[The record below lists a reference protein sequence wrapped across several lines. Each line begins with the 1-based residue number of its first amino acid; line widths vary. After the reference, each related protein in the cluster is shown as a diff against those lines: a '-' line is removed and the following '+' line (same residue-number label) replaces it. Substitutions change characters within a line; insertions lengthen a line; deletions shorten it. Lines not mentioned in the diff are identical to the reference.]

1 MFDGAVNLNNFLL
14 YDKLLKIKHG
24 KRSKCPIRGTF
35 FVKHD
40 YNNYA
45 MIEELYYRGNEIAVN
60 SVTGRNL
67 QYENA
72 SIWKEEIEGQR
83 NLLGELANI
92 PAKDILGV
100 RAESLKPGFNKQFEA
115 LIEANFLWDSS
126 ISTKTTEQPIWPY
139 TLDYAIPHEC
149 KIKSCPTKSF
159 PGVWEIPVN
168 LHYVSGLGSGQ
179 CSYLD
184 QCVFAL
190 LGSDDVF
197 EWLQEDFK
205 RHYDTN
211 RAPYALP
218 FHTNWFTHKHQV
230 EGLMKFVNWSLEL
243 PDVYYVT
250 ATETLL
256 WMLEPSDDL
265 LKEVIDSCDLQDRPK
280 PCSKPKTCELKH
292 VELDGINSLRY
303 LTTCNECPDKYP
315 TIPSL
320 EDREGTS

>member
-1 MFDGAVNLNNFLL
+1 MGNLNNFLL

-168 LHYVSGLGSGQ
+168 LHYVSGLEVVNARIWISAFLLYLAVMTSLSGSRRTSKGTMTPIGPLMLYP
-179 CSYLD
+179 STRI
-184 QCVFAL
+184 
-190 LGSDDVF
+190 GS
-197 EWLQEDFK
+197 
-205 RHYDTN
+205 RTSI
-211 RAPYALP
+211 R
-218 FHTNWFTHKHQV
+218 
-230 EGLMKFVNWSLEL
+230 
-243 PDVYYVT
+243 
-250 ATETLL
+250 
-256 WMLEPSDDL
+256 
-265 LKEVIDSCDLQDRPK
+265 LKD
-280 PCSKPKTCELKH
+280 
-292 VELDGINSLRY
+292 
-303 LTTCNECPDKYP
+303 
-315 TIPSL
+315 
-320 EDREGTS
+320 